1 VGGRA
6 ALRAGVGVTSA
17 VAVVLDNEAVQ
28 ALSRVTHP
36 KHRRVLS
43 FVEEINQRNQRRRLR
58 SSVVV
63 PVAVRVEAGWD
74 RTARDA
80 SLLDRL
86 ARARDVPLDGPAADR
101 SVQLRRAAAVAVVD
115 ATVGQA
121 AEAAGSPTVI
131 LTSDVADMARLAGQ
145 VAGEVRVVRI

>member
-1 VGGRA
+1 
-6 ALRAGVGVTSA
+6 VTSA

-28 ALSRVTHP
+28 ALARVTHP

-43 FVEEINQRNQRRRLR
+43 FIEEINQRNQRRRPR
-58 SSVVV
+58 TSVVV
-63 PVAVRVEAGWD
+63 PAAVRAEAGWD

-80 SLLDRL
+80 SLLNRL
-86 ARARDVPLDGPAADR
+86 ARARDLPLDGPAADR
-101 SVQLRRAAAVAVVD
+101 SAQLRRAAGVSVVD

-131 LTSDVADMARLAGQ
+131 LTSDVADMARLADL
-145 VAGEVRVVRI
+145 VAGEVRVVQV

>member
-1 VGGRA
+1 
-6 ALRAGVGVTSA
+6 VTSA

-28 ALSRVTHP
+28 ALARVTHP

-43 FVEEINQRNQRRRLR
+43 FIEEVNQRNQRRRLR
-58 SSVVV
+58 ISVVI

-80 SLLDRL
+80 ALLNRL

-101 SVQLRRAAAVAVVD
+101 SVQLRRAAAVSVVD
-115 ATVGQA
+115 VTVGQA

-145 VAGEVRVVRI
+145 IAGEVRVVRI

>member
-1 VGGRA
+1 M
-6 ALRAGVGVTSA
+6 TSA

-43 FVEEINQRNQRRRLR
+43 FIEEVNQRSQRRRLR
-58 SSVVV
+58 TTVLV

-80 SLLDRL
+80 SLLNRL
-86 ARARDVPLDGPAADR
+86 AGARDVPLDGLAADR
-101 SVQLRRAAAVAVVD
+101 SVQLRRVAPVSVVD

-121 AEAAGSPTVI
+121 AGAAGSPTVI
-131 LTSDVADMARLAGQ
+131 LTSDVADLARFAGL
-145 VAGEVRVVRI
+145 VAGEVRVVRV

>member
-1 VGGRA
+1 
-6 ALRAGVGVTSA
+6 VTSA

-28 ALSRVTHP
+28 ARSRVAHP

-43 FVEEINQRNQRRRLR
+43 FIEEINQRNQRRRLR
-58 SSVVV
+58 TSVTV
-63 PVAVRVEAGWD
+63 PVAVRVEGGWD

-86 ARARDVPLDGPAADR
+86 ALAREVPLDGPAADR
-101 SVQLRRAAAVAVVD
+101 SVQLRRAAAVSVVD

-131 LTSDVADMARLAGQ
+131 LTADVASIARLAGL

>member
-1 VGGRA
+1 M
-6 ALRAGVGVTSA
+6 TSA

-28 ALSRVTHP
+28 ALARVTHP

-43 FVEEINQRNQRRRLR
+43 FIEEVNQRNQRRRLR
-58 SSVVV
+58 ISVVI

-80 SLLDRL
+80 ALLNRL

-101 SVQLRRAAAVAVVD
+101 SVQLRRAAAVSVVD

-121 AEAAGSPTVI
+121 AEAAGSSTVI

>member
-1 VGGRA
+1 M
-6 ALRAGVGVTSA
+6 TSA

-28 ALSRVTHP
+28 ALARVTHP

-43 FVEEINQRNQRRRLR
+43 FIEEINQRNQRRRLWT
-58 SSVVV
+58 SVVV
-63 PVAVRVEAGWD
+63 PAAVRVEAGWD

-80 SLLDRL
+80 SLLNRL
-86 ARARDVPLDGPAADR
+86 ARARDLPLDGPAADR
-101 SVQLRRAAAVAVVD
+101 SVQLRRAAAVSVVD

-131 LTSDVADMARLAGQ
+131 LTSDIADMARLANL
-145 VAGEVRVVRI
+145 VAGEVRVVQV

>member
-1 VGGRA
+1 M
-6 ALRAGVGVTSA
+6 TSA

-28 ALSRVTHP
+28 ALARVTHP

-43 FVEEINQRNQRRRLR
+43 FIEEINQRNQRRRLR
-58 SSVVV
+58 TSVVV
-63 PVAVRVEAGWD
+63 PAAVRVEAGWD

-80 SLLDRL
+80 SLLNRL
-86 ARARDVPLDGPAADR
+86 ARARDLPLDGPAADR
-101 SVQLRRAAAVAVVD
+101 SVQLRRATAVSVVD

-131 LTSDVADMARLAGQ
+131 LTSDVADMARLADL
-145 VAGEVRVVRI
+145 VAGEVRVVQV

>member
-1 VGGRA
+1 
-6 ALRAGVGVTSA
+6 
-17 VAVVLDNEAVQ
+17 
-28 ALSRVTHP
+28 
-36 KHRRVLS
+36 VLS
-43 FVEEINQRNQRRRLR
+43 FIEVINQRNQRRRLR
-58 SSVVV
+58 TSVVI

-80 SLLDRL
+80 SLLNRL

-101 SVQLRRAAAVAVVD
+101 SVQLRRAAAVSVVD

-131 LTSDVADMARLAGQ
+131 LTSDVADMARLAGL